1 MRPRAH
7 GAGMR
12 LLCLSIGRL
21 FREIVFYIG
30 ASPLSRR
37 HQLQTLRGLDDHLLR
52 DIGVCRRAA
61 ENGRPDHGMTS
72 TGV

>member
-1 MRPRAH
+1 MRPCAH

-12 LLCLSIGRL
+12 LLCFSIGRL
-21 FREIVFYIG
+21 LREMVLYLG
-30 ASPLSRR
+30 ASPLSHR

-52 DIGVCRRAA
+52 DIGMPRPIA